1 MIIIGPY
8 KLMLGVVDQ
17 CWWQGPD
24 YPNGTSTWDTH
35 GSWINCTTATKKAC
49 LFNASRAT
57 SSSFLSLPLL
67 LASLSAPVQTRDAE
81 RRGRCAQVIEDPT
94 EHNDLGE
101 VPAYAHIVESM
112 LGRME
117 ELQPRV
123 FDPDR
128 GASKAETSAAC
139 KRVTENGGFWGCD
152 AERPHGSDLARSCS
166 MFDGDE
172 KRICVA
178 AKLQRERLRCRPWK

>member
-1 MIIIGPY
+1 VLVAGAGLPQRH
-8 KLMLGVVDQ
+8 VDVGHAWELDQ
-17 CWWQGPD
+17 LHDRDEEGLPLQRESSHLISVPV
-24 YPNGTSTWDTH
+24 S
-35 GSWINCTTATKKAC
+35 
-49 LFNASRAT
+49 ASA
-57 SSSFLSLPLL
+57 SASLPLL
-67 LASLSAPVQTRDAE
+67 LSALCSLLCRHETLSV
-81 RRGRCAQVIEDPT
+81 QVIEDPT

-152 AERPHGSDLARSCS
+152 AERPILLVLVRCSIATRNGSVLPQSFKESVC
-166 MFDGDE
+166 
-172 KRICVA
+172 A
-178 AKLQRERLRCRPWK
+178 AGRGSEQE

>member
-1 MIIIGPY
+1 
-8 KLMLGVVDQ
+8 MLSLLSAL
-17 CWWQGPD
+17 CSLLLSP
-24 YPNGTSTWDTH
+24 
-35 GSWINCTTATKKAC
+35 
-49 LFNASRAT
+49 
-57 SSSFLSLPLL
+57 FLSLPLL
-67 LASLSAPVQTRDAE
+67 LGSLFAPVQTNDAQLSC
-81 RRGRCAQVIEDPT
+81 GRCAQVIEDPP

-139 KRVTENGGFWGCD
+139 KRVTENGGFWG
-152 AERPHGSDLARSCS
+152 
-166 MFDGDE
+166 
-172 KRICVA
+172 
-178 AKLQRERLRCRPWK
+178 

>member
-67 LASLSAPVQTRDAE
+67 LASLFAPVQTRDAE

-152 AERPHGSDLARSCS
+152 AERPHGSDLAQ
-166 MFDGDE
+166 
-172 KRICVA
+172 
-178 AKLQRERLRCRPWK
+178 LQRERLRCRPWK